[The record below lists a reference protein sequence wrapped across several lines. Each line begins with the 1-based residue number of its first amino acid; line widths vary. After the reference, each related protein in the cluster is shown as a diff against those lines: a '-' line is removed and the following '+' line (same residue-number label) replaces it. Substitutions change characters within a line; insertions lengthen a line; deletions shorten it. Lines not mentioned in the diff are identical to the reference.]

1 MPDEPWVAV
10 LPFSYMDMSR
20 TDTTEGGWTLSVFQ
34 INLYPNPPQEW
45 FTIKGDIIVDHLAI
59 DTRCIPE
66 PATVAL
72 LGLGALVV
80 FRRKRLHV

>member
-1 MPDEPWVAV
+1 
-10 LPFSYMDMSR
+10 MDMSR
-20 TDTTEGGWTLSVFQ
+20 NDTTEAGWTLSVFR
-34 INLYPNPPQEW
+34 INLYPNPPEEW

-59 DTRCIPE
+59 DTRCLPE

-80 FRRKRLHV
+80 FRQKVRLQRADKAP